1 MSAPSPV
8 VGYEPLAHV
17 RWYKRLQGAA
27 FAHGS
32 EHYERRV
39 AAQKRRLFGTL
50 AGRVLEVG
58 AGGGANLRHLRP
70 GVEYVA
76 LEPNEFSRGHLAR
89 KAAELGIRADV
100 HGGAVEKL
108 PFPDASFD
116 AVFCSLVFCT
126 VHDVPAGLAEIRR
139 VLKPG
144 GRFAFVEHVGAPR
157 GTRTRRVQQAIR
169 PIWQVI
175 GDGCHPDRDT
185 ADAIRAAGF
194 SHVELDDLRLP
205 YPIVGPHIA
214 GFAVR

>member
-1 MSAPSPV
+1 MNDTPPV
-8 VGYEPLAHV
+8 GFEPLAHA

-32 EHYERRV
+32 EHYERLV
-39 AAQKRRLFGTL
+39 AAQKARLFGTL
-50 AGRVLEVG
+50 EGHVLEVG
-58 AGGGANLRHLRP
+58 AGGGANLRHLRR
-70 GVEYVA
+70 GIDYVA
-76 LEPNEFSRGHLAR
+76 LEPNEFSRGHLLR

-100 HGGAVEKL
+100 RGGAVEQL
-108 PFPDASFD
+108 SFRDASFD

-144 GRFAFVEHVGAPR
+144 GRFAFVEHVGAPP
-157 GTRTRRVQQAIR
+157 GSRTRGVQQAVV

-185 ADAIRAAGF
+185 AAAIRAAGF
-194 SHVELDDLRLP
+194 AHVEIEDFRLRL
-205 YPIVGPHIA
+205 PIVGPHIA